1 MHANVP
7 QRAAMTES
15 VQTDVLDRVL
25 DPFTHCLTPEVARRI
40 ADLRADAEM
49 QARVDELAS
58 KANEGR
64 LSERERAEY
73 DTYRSAFH
81 FVTILQAKARSL
93 FKQASA

>member
-1 MHANVP
+1 
-7 QRAAMTES
+7 
-15 VQTDVLDRVL
+15 
-25 DPFTHCLTPEVARRI
+25 
-40 ADLRADAEM
+40 M

-58 KANEGR
+58 KANEDR

-93 FKQASA
+93 FKQD